1 MTQPALVPLD
11 AGVPPASDAG
21 HAADGVDAR
30 PASAPAVLTLDNVG
44 KQFGAFHA
52 LSGVTLELRAGEVHC
67 LLGENG
73 AGKSTLC
80 NVMFGV
86 HQPDTG
92 TLRLDGQPYRPRSPR
107 DALANGIAM
116 VHQHFSLVGDV
127 TVLDNLLLGQSR
139 GWLDR
144 RARAGHVRRLVE
156 DLGLALDPDA
166 AIADLSVGERQR
178 VEIVKCLIRE
188 PRLLVLDEPT
198 AVLLPGEIDALL
210 DVCARVAARGCAVV
224 LVTHKLAEIR
234 KIATRATVLQSG
246 RVVARSDR
254 PADEI
259 DRLVRAMIERPG
271 TPPAER
277 AARGANAHAD
287 AAPGNDRADMA
298 AGGHVA
304 DADADATADAP
315 VSLDNAA
322 VAAALGATPA
332 VAPLRGV
339 ETAGP
344 VAAPRTWAASERP
357 PVWSLSKQPPMPAPS
372 PYGRPLSDE
381 VLLVDGLS
389 VRDAQG
395 VTRLDDCTLVVNRGE
410 IVGIA
415 GVEGNG
421 QTELGAA
428 LAGMTR
434 ASAGRFFIEG
444 KPLTDATPRELTA
457 AGVGIVPEDRHAVG
471 CVTEMSLIDN
481 LLLNRLDEV
490 SRHGFLRRRAMRAQA
505 IELMARFD
513 VRAAS
518 PDVRFGGLSGGNQQ
532 KAVLARELT
541 LDPLVFLMAAQPTRG
556 LDVGAVAAVY
566 DHIRAA
572 RDRGVG
578 VLLISSELDELM
590 AVADRIIVLYRGKI
604 MGSCKPD
611 PLQRERIGAWMAGQ
625 TS

>member
-1 MTQPALVPLD
+1 MNQPAF
-11 AGVPPASDAG
+11 ASQEPSPHEG
-21 HAADGVDAR
+21 PSEGRPEGEHGRPHASR
-30 PASAPAVLTLDNVG
+30 PVLRLEGIG
-44 KQFGAFHA
+44 KRFGTFRA
-52 LSGVTLELRAGEVHC
+52 LGDVSVALMPGEVHC

-80 NVMFGV
+80 NVIFGV
-86 HQPDTG
+86 HQPDEG
-92 TLRLDGQPYRPRSPR
+92 ALWLDDAPYRPRSPR

-144 RARAGHVRRLVE
+144 KTRAAEVRALVD

-166 AIADLSVGERQR
+166 RIAELSVGERQR
-178 VEIVKCLIRE
+178 VEIVKCLIRK
-188 PRLLVLDEPT
+188 PRVLVLDEPT
-198 AVLLPGEIDALL
+198 AVLLPAEIDALL
-210 DVCARVAARGCAVV
+210 EVCARVAARGCAVV

-246 RVVARSDR
+246 RVVARSDH
-254 PADEI
+254 PSDDI
-259 DRLVRAMIERPG
+259 DRLVRAMIDRP
-271 TPPAER
+271 EV
-277 AARGANAHAD
+277 AHQGSRIAQD
-287 AAPGNDRADMA
+287 AALR
-298 AGGHVA
+298 
-304 DADADATADAP
+304 
-315 VSLDNAA
+315 AA
-322 VAAALGATPA
+322 VASPA
-332 VAPLRGV
+332 VASCDV
-339 ETAGP
+339 EF
-344 VAAPRTWAASERP
+344 
-357 PVWSLSKQPPMPAPS
+357 PAVES
-372 PYGRPLSDE
+372 PYSKPLSEE

-395 VTRLDDCTLVVNRGE
+395 VTRLDQCTLVVNRGE

-421 QTELGAA
+421 QSELGAV
-428 LAGMTR
+428 LAGMMR
-434 ASAGRFFIEG
+434 ASEGRFFVEG
-444 KPLTDATPRELTA
+444 KALTDASPRDITA

-471 CVTEMSLIDN
+471 CVTDMSLIDN
-481 LLLNRLDEV
+481 LLLNRLD
-490 SRHGFLRRRAMRAQA
+490 GFSKRGFMRRGAMRTHAL
-505 IELMARFD
+505 ELMKRFD

-518 PDVRFGGLSGGNQQ
+518 VDVRFGGLSGGNQQ

-541 LDPLVFLMAAQPTRG
+541 LDNLVLLMAAQPTRG

-572 RDRGVG
+572 RDRGAG

-590 AVADRIIVLYRGKI
+590 TVADRIVVLYRGRI

-611 PLQRERIGAWMAGQ
+611 PTQRERIGAWMAGH